1 MSLRSPRHLRLLCL
15 PGFSKYMQGAFRST
29 AVTRTSLPAGTLYM
43 LNNLSRGKDI
53 RVFSYDN
60 GVQEWGLS
68 EEAMM

>member
-1 MSLRSPRHLRLLCL
+1 M
-15 PGFSKYMQGAFRST
+15 
-29 AVTRTSLPAGTLYM
+29 TRTSLPAGTLYM